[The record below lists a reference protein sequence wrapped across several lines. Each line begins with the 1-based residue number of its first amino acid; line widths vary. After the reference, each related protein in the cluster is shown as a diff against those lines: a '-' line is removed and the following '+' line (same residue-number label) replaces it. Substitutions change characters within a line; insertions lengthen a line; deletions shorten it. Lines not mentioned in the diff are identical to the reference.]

1 MSEGEGFLAHCAI
14 EGIMDKSRVTVDAII
29 PVYHPG
35 EEFRELLKRL
45 SHQSHGLNKI
55 ILMNTGDAPWKEEV
69 EKEFPLCEVHL
80 VTKAEFDHGGTR
92 HLGTTFSK
100 ADYLLF
106 LTQDAMP
113 ADEKLV
119 ESLLEAFSWD
129 TAVKAAYGRQLP
141 NETCREIEKY
151 TRSFNYPSESRVKS
165 KEDLATLGIK
175 TFFCSN
181 VCAMYEKETYDR
193 QGGFIRRTIFNE
205 DMIYAGGL
213 IQSDY
218 KIAYA
223 AEALVIHSHNYNAK
237 EQFHR
242 NFDLAVSQTDNPQ
255 IFAGIRSEK
264 EGIRL
269 VLGTAKHLL
278 KVKKPWLL
286 FPLVT
291 TSAGKILGYKFGQNY
306 RRLSE
311 NFILKCTMNQAY
323 WRKPN
328 EKN

>member
-1 MSEGEGFLAHCAI
+1 MEKI
-14 EGIMDKSRVTVDAII
+14 NKIVDAVI
-29 PVYHPG
+29 PVYKPG
-35 EEFRELLKRL
+35 KEFEELLKRL
-45 SHQSHGLNKI
+45 NDQSVPLNKI
-55 ILMNTGDAPWKEEV
+55 ILMNTGEAPWKEKI
-69 EKEFPLCEVHL
+69 EKKYPKCEIHL
-80 VTKAEFDHGGTR
+80 LTKEEFDHGGTR

-113 ADEKLV
+113 ADDQLV
-119 ESLLEAFSWD
+119 ERLLEGFSGD
-129 TAVKAAYGRQLP
+129 EMIKAAYGRQLP

-151 TRSFNYPSESRVKS
+151 TRAFNYPAESRVKS
-165 KEDLATLGIK
+165 KEDLETLGIK

-181 VCAMYEKETYDR
+181 VCAMYEKATYD
-193 QGGFIRRTIFNE
+193 QSGGFTRRTIFNE

-213 IQSDY
+213 VKKGY
-218 KIAYA
+218 KIAYVA
-223 AEALVIHSHNYNAK
+223 DAEVIHSHNYNAA

-242 NFDLAVSQTDNPQ
+242 NFDLAVSQVDHPE

-269 VLGTAKHLL
+269 VIATAKHLL
-278 KVKKPWLL
+278 KVGKPWLL

-306 RRLSE
+306 RRLSDD
-311 NFILKCTMNQAY
+311 FILKCTMNQSY
-323 WRKPN
+323 WRNVN
-328 EKN
+328 ETK